1 MKEILEYQR
10 LDGQLRQIEKQIN
23 ESNERKAY
31 ARIRGVWADF
41 QEQVKK
47 MELRSRELN
56 ILLEN
61 ASKTMTEKTK
71 LLNEYNASAADAEDS
86 QEVDFMLKKL
96 ADVEKALNQAERDI
110 KSVISEAEEI
120 SGKYDNFRSK
130 FPAVQA
136 QAKEARAKF
145 EELQDSRREEIAA
158 LRAQLKEI
166 AKNVSQGVLEEYEK
180 LKRQGIYPPYVPL
193 RGSNQCSGCSMELP
207 MGQVYSLNENET
219 IRCEHCRR
227 IIYKE

>member
-1 MKEILEYQR
+1 MKDILEYQR
-10 LDGQLRQIEKQIN
+10 IDGQLKQIEKQIN
-23 ESNERKAY
+23 ESNERKNY

-61 ASKTMTEKTK
+61 ASKTMAEKAK
-71 LLNEYNASAADAEDS
+71 LLNEYNASAADAADL

-110 KSVISEAEEI
+110 KSVVTEAEEI
-120 SGKYDNFRSK
+120 SNKYDSFRSK
-130 FPAVQA
+130 LPTVQA
-136 QAKEARAKF
+136 QAKDARSKF
-145 EELQDSRREEIAA
+145 EQLQESRKDEIAA
-158 LRAQLKEI
+158 LRAQLKEV
-166 AKNVSQGVLEEYEK
+166 AKNVPQEVMEEYEK
-180 LKRQGIYPPYVPL
+180 LKRQGIYPPFVPL
-193 RGSNQCSGCSMELP
+193 RGTNQCSGCSMELP
-207 MGQVYSLNENET
+207 MGQVYALNEKGT

>member
-1 MKEILEYQR
+1 MKDILEYQR

-23 ESNERKAY
+23 ESNERKTY

-61 ASKTMTEKTK
+61 ASKTMAEKTK
-71 LLNEYNASAADAEDS
+71 LLNEYNASAAEAADL
-86 QEVDFMLKKL
+86 QEIDFMLKKL

-110 KSVISEAEEI
+110 KSVVSEAEEI

-130 FPAVQA
+130 LPAVQA

-145 EELQDSRREEIAA
+145 EELQDSRREEIAV

-166 AKNVSQGVLEEYEK
+166 AKSLPQGLTEEYEK

-207 MGQVYSLNENET
+207 MGQVYSLNENGT

>member
-31 ARIRGVWADF
+31 ARIRSVWADF
-41 QEQVKK
+41 QEQLKK

-56 ILLEN
+56 IMLEN
-61 ASKTMTEKTK
+61 ALKTMTEKTA
-71 LLNEYNASAADAEDS
+71 LLSEYNSSVASAQDL

-96 ADVEKALNQAERDI
+96 ADVERNLNQAERDI

-120 SGKYDNFRSK
+120 SNKYDNYKTKYPS
-130 FPAVQA
+130 VQA
-136 QAKEARAKF
+136 QARDAKAKF
-145 EELQDSRREEIAA
+145 EELQESRKDEIAQ
-158 LRAQLKEI
+158 LRAQLKEA
-166 AKNVSQGVLEEYEK
+166 AKGVPQNEIEEYER
-180 LKRQGIYPPYVPL
+180 LKRQGIYPPYVAL
-193 RGSNQCSGCSMELP
+193 RGANQCSGCSMELA
-207 MGQVYSLNENET
+207 MGQVYALNEKGS